1 MKFIKLIILLPLLMG
16 ASFPLQH
23 EDSPI
28 EWKHFNDGFQQAIDD
43 GKIAIIDCYTD
54 WCGWCKVMDQK
65 TFTDSG
71 IIARIQKDFVAI
83 KFNPEKKE
91 EIYITGGDTLTG
103 GQLLYA
109 LSNNN
114 PSGYPTFFFFVPQTK
129 QMFQIPG
136 YQDVAKFNE
145 TLDNVLRYQQAN
157 ETAIDPN

>member
-1 MKFIKLIILLPLLMG
+1 MKFLKLLIFLPLLLG
-16 ASFPLQH
+16 ASYPL
-23 EDSPI
+23 ENEEGPI
-28 EWKHFNDGFQQAIDD
+28 DWKHFNEGFQEAIDE

-65 TFTDSG
+65 TFTDEG

-91 EIYITGGDTLTG
+91 ERYISGNDTFTG

-109 LSNNN
+109 LSNNK

-129 QMFQIPG
+129 QMFQVPG

-145 TLDNVLRYQQAN
+145 TLDNVLRYQKAN
-157 ETAIDPN
+157 AVATEPE